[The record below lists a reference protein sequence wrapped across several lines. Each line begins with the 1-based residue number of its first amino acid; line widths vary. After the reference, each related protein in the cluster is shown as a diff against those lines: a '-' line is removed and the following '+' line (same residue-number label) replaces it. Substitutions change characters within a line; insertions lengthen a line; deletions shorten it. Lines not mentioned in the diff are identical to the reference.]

1 MKKTVKVFCFAGIM
15 ACLFFVPVC
24 VFGNVVSDNGL
35 QNEEYVHAE
44 QESMEVGQASR
55 AAGFIKSA
63 IQMPESGQYAGLFQS
78 VCDENGTYQGFV
90 GKALL
95 FHTGKRTSFYKISET
110 NTYAY
115 PVTFQMFNCNS
126 VGMDQPGM

>member
-1 MKKTVKVFCFAGIM
+1 MKKKVRVFCFAGIM
-15 ACLFFVPVC
+15 ACLFSAPVC
-24 VFGNVVSDNGL
+24 AFGNVVSDSEFQSEG
-35 QNEEYVHAE
+35 YVLAE
-44 QESMEVGQASR
+44 KEGTEVEQASR
-55 AAGFIKSA
+55 ATGCIKSA

-126 VGMDQPGM
+126 VDWIS